1 MKMRLLIFV
10 FCIGYTVSVTGQT
23 NNPNIYVCRLID
35 SVKAAFCKH
44 DTAKT
49 IAFLE
54 TIDKDYSDDAAIIS
68 TNKVLAE
75 LYMTKGRVNE
85 AKEKLQYAFALK
97 PVNYYVYGN
106 TTICNKILSYLEP
119 GRARADVCVAM
130 SQLYLKENR
139 FDSSMYY
146 LQLADNQFFPYKNGS
161 NYYMYK
167 SYLSPYFADH
177 YLAVRDTV
185 KAAERLLDYFLKRD
199 GDTRLLTRKLK
210 SVLLYH
216 HSRKEI
222 TREVKKGMQ
231 DMEFVTL
238 NDGSLVMRTTLFGYT
253 IREYGA
259 AGEDIKTFKSY
270 YKNHESWQL
279 LRDE

>member
-1 MKMRLLIFV
+1 
-10 FCIGYTVSVTGQT
+10 
-23 NNPNIYVCRLID
+23 
-35 SVKAAFCKH
+35 
-44 DTAKT
+44 
-49 IAFLE
+49 
-54 TIDKDYSDDAAIIS
+54 
-68 TNKVLAE
+68 
-75 LYMTKGRVNE
+75 
-85 AKEKLQYAFALK
+85 
-97 PVNYYVYGN
+97 
-106 TTICNKILSYLEP
+106 
-119 GRARADVCVAM
+119 
-130 SQLYLKENR
+130 
-139 FDSSMYY
+139 
-146 LQLADNQFFPYKNGS
+146 
-161 NYYMYK
+161 MYK

-259 AGEDIKTFKSY
+259 VGEDIKTFKSY